1 MQPSLFTFAAQ
12 AATRI
17 RDWFHFPSGER
28 INKKGN
34 IIFVSKG
41 EKHEKENVK
50 GITNGTSHDN

>member
-17 RDWFHFPSGER
+17 QDWFSLSFRER

-34 IIFVSKG
+34 IIVVSKG